1 MFHQH
6 FSSVLPVFY
15 QCLTSVLP
23 VFNHYFISVSLVFHK
38 CFIYVSPVSYYCLP
52 SVSPGSHHC
61 FTSVSPVFHQCLT
74 SVSPVFHQCLT
85 SISPVF
91 YLCCIKVITATR
103 AYGGLVY
110 VDIFIYLCLCMWMSG
125 MSQMSSK
132 YIIRQNYHGNRFYST
147 PKCLCNNWTV
157 ISCEFVWWLMKIK
170 LPVTK
175 IIHDLPLFI
184 RLIKVITISF

>member
-1 MFHQH
+1 MFHQ
-6 FSSVLPVFY
+6 FLTIISQVLH
-15 QCLTSVLP
+15 QC
-23 VFNHYFISVSLVFHK
+23 FISVSP
-38 CFIYVSPVSYYCLP
+38 I
-52 SVSPGSHHC
+52 
-61 FTSVSPVFHQCLT
+61 FHQCLT
-74 SVSPVFHQCLT
+74 SALPLSHQCLT
-85 SISPVF
+85 TGSALFHHCCTSVSPVF

-103 AYGGLVY
+103 AYGGLVC
-110 VDIFIYLCLCMWMSG
+110 VDICIYICLCVCMSD

-132 YIIRQNYHGNRFYST
+132 YFIRQNNHGIRFYST

-157 ISCEFVWWLMKIK
+157 IGCEFVWWVMKIK